1 MNRRNFLAGSAVAAA
16 GALWGT
22 GCAVSTPA
30 GATKPPLFQ
39 ISLAEWSYHQ
49 ALFGRRMSHL
59 DFPKVA
65 RQVHGID
72 AIELVNQFFADKA
85 TDRAYLAEFKRRA
98 DGEGVGIKLIM
109 CDDEGAL
116 GDPDPAL
123 RQLAAIQHRKW
134 ADAAAYFGCHSIRVN
149 AEAGHVGTP
158 EEQQKRAA
166 EGLRML
172 TEYCA
177 DLGLNCMVENHGGLA
192 SNGKWLVGLMKRVDH
207 PRAGLLPD
215 FGNWY
220 DYDRYLGVAEM
231 MPYAR
236 AVSAKSHDFDAAGNC
251 VETDYRQMMKIVLQA
266 GYHRWL
272 GIEYEGEHLSESEGV
287 DATKRLLER
296 LQHDLAAGAA

>member
-1 MNRRNFLAGSAVAAA
+1 MNRRQFLIGSTAAA
-16 GALWGT
+16 AVGVGAFAGA
-22 GCAVSTPA
+22 GCASVS
-30 GATKPPLFQ
+30 GARRPLFQ
-39 ISLAEWSYHQ
+39 ISLAEWSYHN
-49 ALFGRRMSHL
+49 ALFGRKMSHL

-65 RQVHGID
+65 RRDHGID
-72 AIELVNQFFADKA
+72 AIELVNQFFMDKA
-85 TDRAYLAEFKRRA
+85 TDRSYLAEFKRRA
-98 DGEGVGIKLIM
+98 EGEGVGIKLIM

-116 GDPDPAL
+116 GDPDPVL

-149 AEAGHVGTP
+149 AETGHVGTP

-166 EGLRML
+166 DGLRQL

-192 SNGKWLVGLMKRVDH
+192 SNGQWLVGLMKRVDH

-220 DYDRYLGVAEM
+220 DYDRYQGVTEM
-231 MPYAR
+231 MPYAH
-236 AVSAKSHDFDAAGNC
+236 AVSAKSHDFDAQGNC
-251 VETDYRQMMKIVLQA
+251 TETDYRRMMRIVLAA

-272 GIEYEGEHLSESEGV
+272 GIEYEGEHLSEPEGV
-287 DATKRLLER
+287 NATKRLLDR
-296 LQHDLAAGAA
+296 LQTELA